1 MLWKSLRKLRV
12 CVMPANPGYYL
23 LMEAPLKDHK
33 YHWQVVRAAKAVEF
47 KCTVQDTSQ
56 GIDGIEPFESIAKVH
71 PMLRF
76 ATLEAASNY
85 CADSGWQ
92 RVSPAVLT
100 LKSPG
105 LIETFTLR
113 ESFSLDV
120 RVTLYST
127 EFTPDNKVET
137 LQEDLFTKD

>member
-12 CVMPANPGYYL
+12 CVMPANPGYYV
-23 LMEAPLKDHK
+23 LMETPIKGSK

-76 ATLEAASNY
+76 ATLEAAANY
-85 CADSGWQ
+85 CADNGWY
-92 RVSPAVLT
+92 RVSPSVLS

-105 LIETFTLR
+105 VIEAFTLR
-113 ESFSLDV
+113 ESFGLDV

-127 EFTPDNKVET
+127 EFVPDDKVET
-137 LQEDLFTKD
+137 IPADLFTKD